1 MLSEPSNLEN
11 LQLEKLGWSSFFSS
25 QVTTGIPG
33 RVASANHGRFLV
45 WTEAGEIDA
54 SVSGSLRKTSL
65 LWPAVGDWVVLRN
78 DAAVII
84 TVLNRK
90 TKLSRKQPER
100 EVREQVMAANIDVL
114 FIVSGLDRDY
124 NPRRIER
131 FLVLANESGAR
142 PAVLLNKSDLA
153 AELGLDLADV
163 VARTR
168 QLSPEITVL
177 PISALSDHGLD
188 ALPALLG
195 PGETAA
201 LIGSSGVGKSTILN
215 RLLGDERQRTTAVRA
230 SDSRGR
236 HTTTSRQL
244 FVMPGG
250 WLLMDLPG
258 LREVQLWASS
268 ENPAGQLE
276 ASFDDIQQLA
286 QTCRFRDC
294 THTAE
299 PGCAVM
305 AAKLDP
311 ARLANYLKMQK
322 ELAHLERKTDPRLAK
337 ENKSKW
343 KAIEKSVRH
352 HPKRDSS

>member
-1 MLSEPSNLEN
+1 
-11 LQLEKLGWSSFFSS
+11 
-25 QVTTGIPG
+25 
-33 RVASANHGRFLV
+33 
-45 WTEAGEIDA
+45 
-54 SVSGSLRKTSL
+54 L
-65 LWPAVGDWVVLRN
+65 LWPAVGDWVILRN
-78 DAAVII
+78 DAAVIV

-142 PAVLLNKSDLA
+142 PVVLLNKSDLA

-163 VARTR
+163 VARTQ

-244 FVMPGG
+244 FVMPGA

-268 ENPAGQLE
+268 ENPTEQLD

-299 PGCAVM
+299 PGCAVT
-305 AAKLDP
+305 AATIEP

-337 ENKSKW
+337 ETKSKW